1 MNRLSFKNQKE
12 AFPLHYHPEFC
23 ISIIKN
29 GVELINIQE
38 EQFVGNVDDIT
49 ITHPYEL
56 HSNPIFSS
64 SNLLAFDTLYI
75 PEETVR
81 AMLPLDQTLHFENR
95 VIRND
100 KLNTLFKQLMNLENR
115 PDNSLLKKFILQ
127 LSSFGELT
135 KTLSIKKPLS
145 YWGSIDAYIE
155 LNIKEIISLEQ
166 LAEIAHL
173 NKYSFARKFKETT
186 GISPIHYTLMK
197 KVFHCKKTMTKEC
210 SITEKAYEYN
220 FTDTSHFSKSFK
232 KFIGIRPKTYQKE
245 FLV

>member
-1 MNRLSFKNQKE
+1 M
-12 AFPLHYHPEFC
+12 
-23 ISIIKN
+23 IKN
-29 GVELINIQE
+29 GVELINIRE
-38 EQFVGNVDDIT
+38 KQFVGNVGDIT

-56 HSNPIFSS
+56 HSNPIYSS
-64 SNLLAFDTLYI
+64 TNLLSFDTLYI
-75 PEETVR
+75 SDEMVR
-81 AMLPLDQTLHFENR
+81 GILPLGQTLYFENR

-100 KLNTLFKQLMNLENR
+100 ELNELFESLMNLEAS
-115 PDNSLLKKFILQ
+115 PDDPLLQRFILH

-135 KTLSIKKPLS
+135 ETLKIKKPLE
-145 YWGSIDAYIE
+145 YWNSIDTYIE
-155 LNIKEIISLEQ
+155 QNIKKNISLEQ
-166 LAEIAHL
+166 LADIVNL

-197 KVFHCKKTMTKEC
+197 KVFHCKKTITKTC

-245 FLV
+245 FLT